1 MQLKCVNKELH
12 FSLWIYKQVH
22 YVTQSVAYL
31 SAEKMFWHLSFF
43 FFGLARMH
51 KELPRPGIELMCP
64 ALEVPSVNHWTTM
77 EVWEDDWNQTKI
89 LVYKS

>member
-1 MQLKCVNKELH
+1 MCEQRIAFLFVNIQTSALRDSISGLPISREDVLA
-12 FSLWIYKQVH
+12 SLI
-22 YVTQSVAYL
+22 
-31 SAEKMFWHLSFF
+31 FF

-77 EVWEDDWNQTKI
+77 EV
-89 LVYKS
+89 